1 MSWGASRVRSR
12 PSNSMAPRHGL
23 RKPMAVF
30 MSVVLPM
37 PFLPS
42 SATASPCRT
51 SSETPKRIGVAP

>member
-1 MSWGASRVRSR
+1 VGGQPGEVAVLELDR
-12 PSNSMAPRHGL
+12 AGL

-30 MSVVLPM
+30 MRVVLPM

-42 SATASPCRT
+42 SATASPSRT